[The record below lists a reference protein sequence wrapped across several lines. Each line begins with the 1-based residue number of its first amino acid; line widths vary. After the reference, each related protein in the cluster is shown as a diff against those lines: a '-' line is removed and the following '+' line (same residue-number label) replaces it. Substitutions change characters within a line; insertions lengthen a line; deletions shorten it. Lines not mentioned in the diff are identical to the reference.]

1 MQAGE
6 ESICELVDEEGLPE
20 TKQMQSRPQ
29 QMRKADAERISA
41 DEKQVKQI
49 AFCSLLRRCS
59 ERIITFEGFGWE
71 ANFWPPPFLILHS
84 EQATRPLI
92 WNIGNLYMYNTL
104 TSGNI
109 NLEVQ
114 RAQRSLSGA
123 HHYQSGYSS
132 CLLSAQGVRQS
143 R

>member
-6 ESICELVDEEGLPE
+6 ESTCELVDEEGLPN
-20 TKQMQSRPQ
+20 
-29 QMRKADAERISA
+29 KADAEQISA

-59 ERIITFEGFGWE
+59 ETFVTFVFEGFGWE

-92 WNIGNLYMYNTL
+92 WNIGNLHICIIPSVLVTL
-104 TSGNI
+104 TWKFREHREAFLVHTIISRDI
-109 NLEVQ
+109 PAACSVLKASDKV
-114 RAQRSLSGA
+114 GA
-123 HHYQSGYSS
+123 LVAAVG
-132 CLLSAQGVRQS
+132 A
-143 R
+143 

>member
-1 MQAGE
+1 M
-6 ESICELVDEEGLPE
+6 
-20 TKQMQSRPQ
+20 
-29 QMRKADAERISA
+29 
-41 DEKQVKQI
+41 KQI

-59 ERIITFEGFGWE
+59 ETIITFEGFGWE

-92 WNIGNLYMYNTL
+92 WNIGNLHMYNTL
-104 TSGNI
+104 SSGNI

-123 HHYQSGYSS
+123 HHYQSGYPS
-132 CLLSAQGVRQS
+132 CLLGAQGVRQS
-143 R
+143 RCSRSCSWCLVLCSAEPCSAEAAFMPRRGCF